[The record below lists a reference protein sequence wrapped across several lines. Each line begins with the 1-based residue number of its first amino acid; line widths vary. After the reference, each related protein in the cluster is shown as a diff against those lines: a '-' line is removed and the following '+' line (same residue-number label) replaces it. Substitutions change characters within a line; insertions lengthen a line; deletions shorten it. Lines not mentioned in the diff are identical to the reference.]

1 MMAVEKVEKAKK
13 VDIQDFLD
21 KNSIGYK
28 QEGNYLRLEEHD
40 SFLIHLPTQG
50 FSWNSENKQGFGAVK
65 FASVY
70 YGIPYAEAAEMVN
83 SGDYKQAVHREP
95 IKKEFQY
102 DQQDEIKD
110 TTQLYRYLC
119 DVRGIDRELVRK
131 VYEQGILQPM
141 KKNWIA
147 AKWLKEGKL
156 VGCTKQGTWQP
167 KDGGRSPKFIYPNQ
181 EPFGGVTI
189 DFGKPEK
196 LIICENFVD
205 GLSHATLRPEVY
217 QNARM
222 VALDGASTKL
232 KTVFRAAYQM
242 RKEGLPIYEFNI
254 AADND
259 KAGLQLVES
268 VLNYVDESMVKQM
281 LPISEEGED
290 TDWNEELKKARKD
303 GREIPKANW
312 DHVSSPGGQIAASIP
327 DNQKLVH
334 LPDAKTKKESN
345 LSGRTQSK
353 TAARRLSNRLA
364 HQKDLV
370 DQNVSVDPYSASLT
384 SMTPPEDYSTINTED
399 VGEQSQV
406 AVKPSAEK
414 RNGQANP
421 SENKKDLFED
431 PKAHE
436 RFNRIVQKRNKN
448 PYQQSNY
455 ARKKYSD
462 TVKEKNIDDD
472 LEKVAKDRDNQQ
484 EREYIDLVK
493 EAILRPVFNQ
503 KNTVKLSAEMTRSM
517 ILEEQ
522 EKEERRNQ
530 LERLYTP
537 RKLYELRM
545 TAVAEL
551 KQLPLDEK
559 MKAAVTKY
567 EHKVSIEYKLRH
579 GMGTKGITR

>member
-1 MMAVEKVEKAKK
+1 MMAVEKVEKAKQ

-28 QEGNYLRLEEHD
+28 QEGNYLRLEDHD

-110 TTQLYRYLC
+110 TTQMYRYLC

-141 KKNWIA
+141 KRNWIA
-147 AKWLKEGKL
+147 AKWMKEGKL

-189 DFGKPEK
+189 DFGKPNK

-205 GLSHATLRPEVY
+205 GLSHATLQPEVY

-222 VALDGASTKL
+222 IALDGASTKL

-268 VLNYVDESMVKQM
+268 VLNYVDESMVKPM
-281 LPISEEGED
+281 LPKSEEGED

-312 DHVSSPGGQIAASIP
+312 DHVSSPGGQMVVPIP
-327 DNQKLVH
+327 DNQKLVR
-334 LPDAKTKKESN
+334 LPEAITRKEPS
-345 LSGRTQSK
+345 LSRSSQSK
-353 TAARRLSNRLA
+353 PAA
-364 HQKDLV
+364 K
-370 DQNVSVDPYSASLT
+370 
-384 SMTPPEDYSTINTED
+384 PPAEE
-399 VGEQSQV
+399 GKEQD
-406 AVKPSAEK
+406 
-414 RNGQANP
+414 NP
-421 SENKKDLFED
+421 LENQKDLFED
-431 PKAHE
+431 LKVRE
-436 RFNRIVQKRNKN
+436 KFNGIVQKRNKN
-448 PYQQSNY
+448 PYQRSNY
-455 ARKKYSD
+455 TRTKRTD
-462 TVKEKNIDDD
+462 TRKEKNISDDP
-472 LEKVAKDRDNQQ
+472 EKVAKDDNKD
-484 EREYIDLVK
+484 REYIDLVK
-493 EAILRPVFNQ
+493 ESILRPVFNQ
-503 KNTVKLSAEMTRSM
+503 KNTVKLSAEMTRSI

-522 EKEERRNQ
+522 EKEERRHQ

-537 RKLYELRM
+537 DKLYELRM
-545 TAVAEL
+545 TAVSEL

>member
-1 MMAVEKVEKAKK
+1 M
-13 VDIQDFLD
+13 
-21 KNSIGYK
+21 N
-28 QEGNYLRLEEHD
+28 
-40 SFLIHLPTQG
+40 
-50 FSWNSENKQGFGAVK
+50 
-65 FASVY
+65 FAT
-70 YGIPYAEAAEMVN
+70 
-83 SGDYKQAVHREP
+83 EP
-95 IKKEFQY
+95 
-102 DQQDEIKD
+102 
-110 TTQLYRYLC
+110 
-119 DVRGIDRELVRK
+119 
-131 VYEQGILQPM
+131 
-141 KKNWIA
+141 
-147 AKWLKEGKL
+147 
-156 VGCTKQGTWQP
+156 
-167 KDGGRSPKFIYPNQ
+167 
-181 EPFGGVTI
+181 
-189 DFGKPEK
+189 
-196 LIICENFVD
+196 
-205 GLSHATLRPEVY
+205 
-217 QNARM
+217 
-222 VALDGASTKL
+222 
-232 KTVFRAAYQM
+232 
-242 RKEGLPIYEFNI
+242 
-254 AADND
+254 
-259 KAGLQLVES
+259 
-268 VLNYVDESMVKQM
+268 
-281 LPISEEGED
+281 
-290 TDWNEELKKARKD
+290 
-303 GREIPKANW
+303 
-312 DHVSSPGGQIAASIP
+312 
-327 DNQKLVH
+327 
-334 LPDAKTKKESN
+334 SN

-472 LEKVAKDRDNQQ
+472 LEKVAKDRDNLQ

>member
-1 MMAVEKVEKAKK
+1 MMAVEKVEKAKQ

-21 KNSIGYK
+21 KNSISYK

-40 SFLIHLPTQG
+40 SFLINLPTQG

-70 YGIPYAEAAEMVN
+70 YGISYAEAAEMVN
-83 SGDYKQAVHREP
+83 SGDYKQAMHREP

-131 VYEQGILQPM
+131 VYEQGLLQPM

-147 AKWLKEGKL
+147 AKWMKEGKL

-189 DFGKPEK
+189 DFGKPDK

-205 GLSHATLRPEVY
+205 GLSHATLRPEIY

-222 VALDGASTKL
+222 IALDGASTKL

-259 KAGLQLVES
+259 KAGHQLVES

-312 DHVSSPGGQIAASIP
+312 DHVSSPGGQIVAPIP
-327 DNQKLVH
+327 DNQKLVR
-334 LPDAKTKKESN
+334 LPDARTKKESN
-345 LSGRTQSK
+345 LSGRTQSQ
-353 TAARRLSNRLA
+353 TAARRLNNRLA
-364 HQKDLV
+364 HQKDLM
-370 DQNVSVDPYSASLT
+370 DQDASVDWQTAN
-384 SMTPPEDYSTINTED
+384 E
-399 VGEQSQV
+399 VVQSQV
-406 AVKPSAEK
+406 AAKPSAEK
-414 RNGQANP
+414 RKEQANR

-431 PKAHE
+431 PKTRA
-436 RFNRIVQKRNKN
+436 RFNEIVQKRNKN
-448 PYQQSNY
+448 PYQMPNY
-455 ARKKYSD
+455 ARKNYSD
-462 TVKEKNIDDD
+462 TVKEKNIDDP
-472 LEKVAKDRDNQQ
+472 EKVAKDRDNQHQ
-484 EREYIDLVK
+484 QDREYIDLVK

-503 KNTVKLSAEMTRSM
+503 KNTVRLSSETTRSM

-522 EKEERRNQ
+522 EKEERRHQ
-530 LERLYTP
+530 LECLYTP
-537 RKLYELRM
+537 NKLYELRM